1 MTINDIARICGVTKG
16 TVNRA
21 LHDKPGISP
30 KTKAEILRVVE
41 EQRFF
46 PDYRAKSLATGKT
59 QTIGL
64 LLPNIVNQAFATIAT
79 LIENEFWKKGYL
91 LHLALSDD
99 DASREERYLSFFL
112 NRKID
117 GLIIFPVNKE
127 PQGLKRIMDAGIPV
141 VILLNNL
148 DISEADSVLLNEK
161 KSFASITR
169 YVLSLGH
176 RRILYLDGYRRY
188 TERYNDHINRERYTG
203 VLEAFEEAGL
213 DPAATLSTK
222 EFDPLFYGSGDMK
235 PLEDYFSG
243 FRRPSAVICFHDR
256 IAIWLLVRLERAGFR
271 VPEDFSLT
279 GFDDIEE
286 LQNLKPG
293 LTTLRNPLSAVAHEA
308 LRLLLE
314 QIGIGKKPGTRII
327 LETELIIRDSCR
339 VK

>member
-1 MTINDIARICGVTKG
+1 VTINDIARICGVTKG

-41 EQRFF
+41 EQGFF
-46 PDYRAKSLATGKT
+46 PDHRAKSLATGKT

-79 LIENEFWKKGYL
+79 LIEDEFWEKGYL
-91 LHLALSDD
+91 LHLALSND
-99 DASREERYLSFFL
+99 DASREERYLGFFL

-117 GLIIFPVNKE
+117 GLIIFPVNRE
-127 PQGLKRIMDAGIPV
+127 TQGLERIIDAGIPT
-141 VILLNNL
+141 VILLNTL
-148 DISEADSVLLNEK
+148 PVSGADSVLLDEK
-161 KSFASITR
+161 NAFASLTR

-188 TERYNDHINRERYTG
+188 TRRYNDHINRERYTG
-203 VLEAFEEAGL
+203 VLEAFRETGL
-213 DPAATLSTK
+213 DPAAALSTL

-235 PLEDYFSG
+235 PLETCFSG
-243 FRRPSAVICFHDR
+243 RRRPSAVICFHDR
-256 IAIWLLVRLERAGFR
+256 IAVWLMIRLGRAGFR
-271 VPEDFSLT
+271 VPEDISLT

-286 LQNLKPG
+286 LQDLKPG
-293 LTTLRNPLSAVAHEA
+293 LTTLRNPLSAVAHGA

-314 QIGIGKKPGTRII
+314 QLGTGKKPGICIT
-327 LETELIIRDSCR
+327 LETELIIRESCR
-339 VK
+339 HI

>member
-30 KTKAEILRVVE
+30 RTKAEILRVVE
-41 EQRFF
+41 EQGFF
-46 PDYRAKSLATGKT
+46 PDHRAKSLATGKT

-79 LIENEFWKKGYL
+79 LIEDEFWEKGYL

-117 GLIIFPVNKE
+117 GLIIFPVNRE
-127 PQGLKRIMDAGIPV
+127 IRGLKRIIDAGIPT

-148 DISEADSVLLNEK
+148 AVPGADSVLLDEK
-161 KSFASITR
+161 SAFASLTR

-188 TERYNDHINRERYTG
+188 TKQYNDHINRERYAG
-203 VLEAFEEAGL
+203 VLEAFREAGL
-213 DPAATLSTK
+213 DPAVSLSTL
-222 EFDPLFYGSGDMK
+222 EFDPLFYGSGNLK
-235 PLEDYFSG
+235 PLEDYFSDS
-243 FRRPSAVICFHDR
+243 RQPSAVICFHDR
-256 IAIWLLVRLERAGFR
+256 IAVWLMVRLERAGFR
-271 VPEDFSLT
+271 VPEDISLT

-286 LQNLKPG
+286 LQDLKPG
-293 LTTLRNPLSAVAHEA
+293 LTTLRNPLSAVAHGA
-308 LRLLLE
+308 LQLLLE
-314 QIGIGKKPGTRII
+314 QIGAGKKPGTRII

-339 VK
+339 SL

>member
-30 KTKAEILRVVE
+30 RTKAEILRVVE
-41 EQRFF
+41 EQGFF

-79 LIENEFWKKGYL
+79 LIEDEFWKNGYL

-127 PQGLKRIMDAGIPV
+127 PQGLKRIIDARIPT

-148 DISEADSVLLNEK
+148 DIPGADSVLLDEK
-161 KSFASITR
+161 NSFASLTR

-188 TERYNDHINRERYTG
+188 TKRYNDHINRERYTG
-203 VLEAFEEAGL
+203 VLEAFKEAGL
-213 DPAATLSTK
+213 DPAAALSTL
-222 EFDPLFYGSGDMK
+222 EFDPLFYGSRDMK

-243 FRRPSAVICFHDR
+243 TRRPSAVICFHDR

-271 VPEDFSLT
+271 VPEDLSLT
-279 GFDDIEE
+279 GCDDIEE

-314 QIGIGKKPGTRII
+314 QIGIGKKSGTRII

>member
-30 KTKAEILRVVE
+30 GTKAKILRIVE
-41 EQRFF
+41 EQGFF
-46 PDYRAKSLATGKT
+46 PDHRAKSLATGKT

-79 LIENEFWKKGYL
+79 LIEDEFWEKGYL
-91 LHLALSDD
+91 LHLALSND

-117 GLIIFPVNKE
+117 GLIIFPVNRE
-127 PQGLKRIMDAGIPV
+127 IQGLKRIVDAGIPT

-148 DISEADSVLLNEK
+148 AVPGTDSVLLDEK
-161 KSFASITR
+161 NAFVSLTR

-188 TERYNDHINRERYTG
+188 TKRYNDHINRERYTG
-203 VLEAFEEAGL
+203 VLEAFQEAGL
-213 DPAATLSTK
+213 GPAALSTM

-235 PLEDYFSG
+235 PLEPCFSG
-243 FRRPSAVICFHDR
+243 GRRPSAVICFHDR
-256 IAIWLLVRLERAGFR
+256 IAVWLMVRLEREGFR
-271 VPEDFSLT
+271 VPKDISLT
-279 GFDDIEE
+279 GFDDIAE
-286 LQNLKPG
+286 LQDLKPG
-293 LTTLRNPLSAVAHEA
+293 LTTLRNPLSAVAHGA
-308 LRLLLE
+308 LQLLLE
-314 QIGIGKKPGTRII
+314 QIGTGRKPGIRIT
-327 LETELIIRDSCR
+327 LETELIIRESCR
-339 VK
+339 QI